1 MLLELNSLIFM
12 DVNPWVRKRKMCPYF
27 LMQKSVTLVSWSHFD
42 LRHSFSLKEI
52 LVCFHSELS
61 VSLTDQR
68 DRRQLS
74 C

>member
-42 LRHSFSLKEI
+42 LRHILTKRNPCVFSFGAFCVASR
-52 LVCFHSELS
+52 SA
-61 VSLTDQR
+61 
-68 DRRQLS
+68 
-74 C
+74 